1 MLVIFGSED
10 ARGVLL
16 QDFFM
21 RELPDVT
28 LAIGEP
34 SPQQARRARCFIGW
48 NVPPDVML
56 RFPAL
61 EAIFALGAGADQFSS
76 LTLPPHVRIAR
87 MTEPGIA
94 TMMRAYVSMA
104 VLSLHRTLPAYL
116 AQQRR
121 GIWRELPVR
130 SAAETRVGVMGL
142 GQLGQAALE
151 ALAPFGFALSGW
163 SRSARTLPG
172 VACHHG
178 TEGLNRFLAQ
188 TDILVSL
195 LPLTEET
202 RGLMDQGFFAKLP
215 PGAGLVLT
223 GRGPQT
229 YQDDLLAALD
239 AGHLSA
245 VFMDVTDPEP
255 LPADHPLWR
264 HEKVILTPHVATIT
278 DIGAAAGILAENLRR
293 LAAGAALIGEI
304 DRSRGY

>member
-1 MLVIFGSED
+1 MIVIFGGED
-10 ARGVLL
+10 ARSAVL
-16 QDFFM
+16 
-21 RELPDVT
+21 REVFARDLPDVSLVT
-28 LAIGEP
+28 GEP
-34 SPQQARRARCFIGW
+34 SPQQAQAARCFIGW
-48 NVPPDVML
+48 SVPPDIMR

-61 EAIFALGAGADQFSS
+61 EAIFALGAGADQFSTLS
-76 LTLPPHVRIAR
+76 LPGHVRIAR

-94 TMMRAYVSMA
+94 AMMRAYVSMA

-121 GIWRELPVR
+121 GIWREIPVR
-130 SAAETRVGVMGL
+130 PAAATRVGVMGL
-142 GQLGQAALE
+142 GQLGGAVLE
-151 ALAPFGFALSGW
+151 ALAPFGFALAGW
-163 SRSARTLPG
+163 SRSARDLPG

-178 TEGLNRFLAQ
+178 AAGLDRFLAQ
-188 TDILVSL
+188 TDILISL

-202 RGLMDQGFFAKLP
+202 RGLMDRRFFAKLP

-229 YQDDLLAALD
+229 RQDDLLAALD
-239 AGHLSA
+239 SGHLSA

-278 DIGAAAGILAENLRR
+278 DIGAAAAILAENLRR
-293 LAAGAALIGEI
+293 LAAGAALIGEV